1 MISTVLAGFASTTL
15 GGGGGAVLA
24 GEATVWPDVASSANL
39 SSIASPRTGDRCVT
53 TDTGFTWEYSGSAW
67 EIVYGTVTAAASL
80 PSSNVAGSALI
91 GVGTDG
97 VSSHTWYGRHSG
109 AWARTP
115 RPSTY
120 ARTLSSLQDVL
131 VTDLDGDYGLYVGS
145 DGSSTLRLKRGI
157 SLPGGA
163 TANLWVPPAVYAGTI
178 TARAYAL
185 GTESNTGLSTT
196 LATQGWTLVV
206 GGAGA
211 ITATGSVVQC
221 QSSGGGGTAILRTL
235 VSSLTTT
242 SNVYFQGDVAIT
254 IGSAGNCNL
263 YTTDGTNIGYFSQN
277 NISAASATWIR
288 ANTSST
294 DAATNAY
301 RNGAATALPTVA
313 SGNRAAV
320 QFMDQGT
327 VMATMW
333 RDGAMYHAARRPFT
347 AGSFG
352 NFWSQGVS
360 TGAGGTPSTITF
372 RNCYVLTWV

>member
-1 MISTVLAGFASTTL
+1 MISTLYAGQINLT
-15 GGGGGAVLA
+15 GGSGGAVLA

-39 SSIASPRTGDRCVT
+39 SSISTPRTGDRCQT
-53 TDTGFTWEYSGSAW
+53 TDTGFIWEYDGVAW
-67 EIVYGTVTAAASL
+67 EIVYGTVVDVASL
-80 PSSNVAGSALI
+80 PSATVAGAALM

-97 VSSHTWYGRHSG
+97 VAARTWYGRHAG

-196 LATQGWTLVV
+196 LAAQGWTLVT

-211 ITATGSVVQC
+211 ITATGSVIQC
-221 QSSGGGGTAILRTL
+221 QSSGSGGSAILRTL
-235 VSSLTTT
+235 VSGLTTS
-242 SNVYFQGDVAIT
+242 SNVYFQGDLAIT
-254 IGSAGNCNL
+254 LGSAGNANV

-277 NISAASATWIR
+277 NIAAASPTWIR

-294 DAATNAY
+294 DAASGAY
-301 RNGAATALPTVA
+301 RNGAATALPTVV
-313 SGNRAAV
+313 SGNRAAI
-320 QFMDQGT
+320 QLMDQGA
-327 VMATMW
+327 VMATLW
-333 RDGAMYHAARRPFT
+333 RDGQMYQAARRAFT

-360 TGAGGTPSTITF
+360 TGVGAVASTLQF